1 MVGERS
7 VGLTLPTRLVR
18 GSSLE
23 RFTSLDLTKS
33 RLNLVYSQTN
43 LFVPATHIAEAF
55 MYAVRVGG
63 AAAPRSPGAHQHHR
77 RKREEPMIEGRVE
90 QKKTKTLHTHFAF
103 HRLPL
108 WRRPSLNAGVRTRLG
123 VMSLLCGFA
132 PKSEA
137 CAASV
142 GPGIPGPPRCQSGV
156 ACLVL
161 GSILNKEGHSAG
173 SAAYRTV
180 CSQRTLSRAC

>member
-1 MVGERS
+1 
-7 VGLTLPTRLVR
+7 
-18 GSSLE
+18 
-23 RFTSLDLTKS
+23 
-33 RLNLVYSQTN
+33 
-43 LFVPATHIAEAF
+43 

-132 PKSEA
+132 SKSEA
-137 CAASV
+137 CAASASASV
-142 GPGIPGPPRCQSGV
+142 RPGIPGPPRCQSGV

-173 SAAYRTV
+173 SAAYRMV
-180 CSQRTLSRAC
+180 CVLKNAVARVLVARVGRVKAGGHVVNLRPSHWLAQARTFCRITCVVLMGNRNHTTPQ